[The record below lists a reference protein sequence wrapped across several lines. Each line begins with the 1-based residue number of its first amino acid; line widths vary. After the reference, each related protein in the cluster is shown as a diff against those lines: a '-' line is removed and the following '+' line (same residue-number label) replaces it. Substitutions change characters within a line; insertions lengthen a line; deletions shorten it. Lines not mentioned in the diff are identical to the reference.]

1 MNSNLVSLYNVNM
14 CSGGTS
20 ASSNES
26 GLTGNCDDLYDA
38 FMSIV
43 VHMHIFVSVE
53 RRIAPSAFANSSSTP
68 IQPIL
73 S

>member
-20 ASSNES
+20 ASSNEF

-38 FMSIV
+38 FMG
-43 VHMHIFVSVE
+43 HMHIFVSVE
-53 RRIAPSAFANSSSTP
+53 RQIAPSPLANSSSTP